1 MNNQLYIFRIICLL
15 LAACWLTAAA
25 ATRVQGDVNGDGRV
39 TISDVTS
46 MIDLLIGN
54 NDSYIDPQLDV
65 DGDGSFNITDV
76 STLIDMLLT
85 GDVPPVEPVKVEV
98 NGVTFVM
105 VPVQGGTFTMGA
117 SYDETE
123 YARRNEYPPH
133 EVTLS
138 GYYISQT
145 EVTWEQWLA
154 VTEGDTAG
162 FEGDL
167 QGPVVNVNQFDC
179 CRFVDK
185 LTELTGKVF
194 RMPTEAEW
202 EFAARGG
209 EGGVRLLFAGSNEAD
224 EVAWYYENSDGRPHT
239 VATKLPNSLGIY
251 DMSGNVLEWCQDFYY
266 HYSYDPQVNP
276 VGPESGYTNVVRGG
290 GWDWDYMSC
299 RVTCRNSYDPNERAN
314 NLGLRI
320 AMNM

>member
-105 VPVQGGTFTMGA
+105 VPVQGGTFMMGA

-154 VTEGDTAG
+154 VTEGNIAG

-167 QGPVVNVNQFDC
+167 QSPVVNVNLFDC

-209 EGGVRLLFAGSNEAD
+209 EGGVRLLFAGSNDAD

-266 HYSYDPQVNP
+266 HYSSDPQVNP

>member
-1 MNNQLYIFRIICLL
+1 MKNLLNIFKIVGMVL
-15 LAACWLTAAA
+15 LAFSLTAAA
-25 ATRVQGDVNGDGRV
+25 GTRTQGDVNGDGRV
-39 TISDVTS
+39 TISDVTA
-46 MIDLLIGN
+46 MIDLLISN
-54 NDSYIDPQLDV
+54 NAPYIDSQVDV

-76 STLIDMLLT
+76 SLLIDMLLT
-85 GDVPPVEPVKVEV
+85 GAVPQVEPVEIEI

-105 VPVQGGTFTMGA
+105 VPVNGGTFTMGA

-123 YARRNEYPPH
+123 YAHRNEYPPH
-133 EVTLS
+133 QVTLS

-154 VTEGDTAG
+154 VNDGDIAG

-167 QGPVVNVNQFDC
+167 HGPVVKVNLFDC

-194 RMPTEAEW
+194 RLPTEAEW

-209 EGGVRLLFAGSNEAD
+209 EDGIHLLFAGSNDAD
-224 EVAWYYENSDGRPHT
+224 EVAWYYDNSGGMPHT
-239 VATKLPNSLGIY
+239 VATKSPNSLGIY
-251 DMSGNVLEWCQDFYY
+251 DMSGNVLEWCQDIYY
-266 HYSYDPQVNP
+266 HYDSEPQVNP
-276 VGPESGYTNVVRGG
+276 VGPESGYSNVVRGG
-290 GWDWDYMSC
+290 ACDWDCMSC
-299 RVTCRNSYDPNERAN
+299 RVTSRYSYDPNERAD

-320 AMNM
+320 VMNM

>member
-105 VPVQGGTFTMGA
+105 VPVQGGTFMMGA

-154 VTEGDTAG
+154 VTEGNIAG

-167 QGPVVNVNQFDC
+167 QGPVVNVNLFDC

-209 EGGVRLLFAGSNEAD
+209 EGGVRLLFAGSNDAD
-224 EVAWYYENSDGRPHT
+224 EVAWYYENSGGRPHT

-266 HYSYDPQVNP
+266 SYSYDPQVNP

-290 GWDWDYMSC
+290 GWDWECMSC

-314 NLGLRI
+314 NLGFRI

>member
-1 MNNQLYIFRIICLL
+1 MKNLLNIPKIISMMLV
-15 LAACWLTAAA
+15 AFSLTAAA
-25 ATRVQGDVNGDGRV
+25 TSLAPGDANGDGMV
-39 TISDVTS
+39 TISDVTT
-46 MIDLLIGN
+46 MIDLLISN
-54 NDSYIDPQLDV
+54 NDPYIDSRLDV
-65 DGDGSFNITDV
+65 DGDGSFTITDV
-76 STLIDMLLT
+76 TVLIDMLLT
-85 GDVPPVEPVKVEV
+85 GAVPQVETVTIEV
-98 NGVTFVM
+98 NGVPFVM
-105 VPVQGGTFTMGA
+105 VPVQGGTFMMGA

-123 YARRNEYPPH
+123 YANRNEYPPH

-138 GYYISQT
+138 SYYISQT

-154 VTEGDTAG
+154 VRAGDTAG
-162 FEGDL
+162 FDGDL
-167 QGPVVNVNQFDC
+167 RSPVVNVNLFDC
-179 CRFVDK
+179 CLFVDK

-209 EGGVRLLFAGSNEAD
+209 EGGVHLLFAGSNDAN
-224 EVAWYYENSDGRPHT
+224 EVAWYYDNSEGRPHT

-266 HYSYDPQVNP
+266 SYGPDPQVNP

-299 RVTCRNSYDPNERAN
+299 RVTCRASYDPHERAN
-314 NLGLRI
+314 DLGFRI

>member
-1 MNNQLYIFRIICLL
+1 MKNLFNTPKIICMLL
-15 LAACWLTAAA
+15 MAFSLTAVAG
-25 ATRVQGDVNGDGRV
+25 TRAQGDVDGDGRV
-39 TISDVTS
+39 TISDVTA
-46 MIDLLIGN
+46 MIDLLLSN
-54 NDSYIDPQLDV
+54 NPSYIESQVDV
-65 DGDGSFNITDV
+65 NGDGSFNITDV
-76 STLIDMLLT
+76 SVLIDMLLT
-85 GDVPPVEPVKVEV
+85 GAVPQVEPVKVEI

-105 VPVQGGTFTMGA
+105 VPVYGGTFVMGA
-117 SYDETE
+117 TYDETE
-123 YARRNEYPPH
+123 YAHRNEYPPH

-154 VTEGDTAG
+154 VRSGDTAD
-162 FEGDL
+162 FDGDL
-167 QGPVVNVNQFDC
+167 HGPVVNVNLFDC
-179 CRFVDK
+179 CLFVDK

-209 EGGVRLLFAGSNEAD
+209 EGGDRLLFAGSNDAN
-224 EVAWYYENSDGRPHT
+224 EVAWYYDNSDGRPHT

-266 HYSYDPQVNP
+266 TYDPDPQVNP

-314 NLGLRI
+314 DLGFRI
-320 AMNM
+320 VMNM